1 MSREWNGSQV
11 MGDFA
16 KIAAESGLITTD
28 FGKPV
33 VGNPDKETPVKDHRR
48 HEPGKEYGV
57 TKETGEDLIGEAHPK
72 DAKMADSMGEGGL
85 VENLVQQQEKDIE
98 VATRMP
104 SGALVGKHAELV
116 NALVALANEL
126 EGEGKAEAAARVDRT
141 IERISGLPF
150 GNSLRKEAAFFAPL
164 LAPLLAPLVKTL
176 LWGGL
181 GAGAWRWFGAK
192 LTSVREG
199 LAEDIQDVLDV
210 AASVGEDSSLAGL
223 AGKLQAMLGPYVAK
237 FQRPMPLPGDQAGLA
252 KYNEDLEGFGKDME
266 QAAAIVEAMVATPEP
281 WYKLGL
287 GAKGRLREKFTDL
300 QQTLKDT
307 GGAIG
312 ALSNVA
318 QKVSAGPQDKTPAP
332 QAAKPANGVAEIQA
346 LLAERGMKVPQS
358 GKLDKATRG
367 ALRQLAL
374 QLDEALR
381 RNPKTAEILD
391 RRGWNIPDA
400 VLRPDGRVMDASA
413 LRRLVELA
421 G

>member
-28 FGKPV
+28 FGNPV

-104 SGALVGKHAELV
+104 SGALVGKHAELMT
-116 NALVALANEL
+116 ALVALANEL
-126 EGEGKAEAAARVDRT
+126 EGEGKADAAARVDRT

-150 GNSLRKEAAFFAPL
+150 GNGLRKEAFLGALFAPVAKL
-164 LAPLLAPLVKTL
+164 LM
-176 LWGGL
+176 WGGL
-181 GAGAWRWFGAK
+181 GAGAWRWFGSK

-199 LAEDIQDVLDV
+199 LAQDIQDVLEV
-210 AASVGEDSSLAGL
+210 GASVGEDPALAGL
-223 AGKLQAMLGPYVAK
+223 ASKLQGILAPYVAK
-237 FQRPMPLPGDQAGLA
+237 FQRPMPSPGDKVGLG
-252 KYNEDLEGFGKDME
+252 KYQEDLDRFSVDMD
-266 QAAAIVEAMVATPEP
+266 QAATMVEAMVEMPEA
-281 WYKLGL
+281 WYKIGL
-287 GAKGRLREKFTDL
+287 GAKSRLREKFSDL
-300 QQTLKDT
+300 QKTLKDSQT
-307 GGAIG
+307 AI
-312 ALSNVA
+312 AKLSGVA
-318 QKVSAGPQDKTPAP
+318 QRAATMVPTPAP
-332 QAAKPANGVAEIQA
+332 EAAKAAGGIAEVQA
-346 LLAERGMKVPQS
+346 LLVERGMKVPQS
-358 GKLDKATRG
+358 GKLDKATKG

-381 RNPKTAEILD
+381 RNPKTAEILE

-421 G
+421 DAA